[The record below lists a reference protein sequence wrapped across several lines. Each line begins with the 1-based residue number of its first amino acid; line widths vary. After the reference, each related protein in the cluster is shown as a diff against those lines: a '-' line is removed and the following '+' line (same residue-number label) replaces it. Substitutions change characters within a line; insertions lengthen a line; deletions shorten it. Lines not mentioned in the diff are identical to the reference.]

1 MRILIVD
8 DEEPARAVL
17 REMLGRTPGVE
28 IVGESANGLE
38 ALRAAAELK
47 PDCVF
52 LDIQMPKLDG
62 FEVMELLDPSV
73 AVVFV
78 TAYDSYAVKAFDVHA
93 VDYVLKPF
101 SQTRLAEAVGRAHER
116 LQTLVRPNPE
126 AVAAASRLPG
136 QFAARIVVRDG
147 PNIRVIPV
155 EKLDFAEAQD
165 DVVALKTE
173 GKKYV
178 KPQTLAGLA
187 ASLDPTRFLR
197 VHRSYVI
204 NLDRLQ
210 RVELYAK
217 NSHVA
222 ILADGSRIPV
232 SREGHARLR
241 EVLDSS
247 PSPGGRRPE

>member
-1 MRILIVD
+1 MPDPTRVLIVD
-8 DEEPARAVL
+8 DEPPARAVL
-17 REMLGRTPGVE
+17 REMLGQLPGVE
-28 IVGESANGLE
+28 IVGEAGDGL
-38 ALRAAAELK
+38 AAVKAAAELA
-47 PDCVF
+47 PDAVF
-52 LDIQMPKLDG
+52 LDIQMPRLDG
-62 FEVMELLDPSV
+62 FEVMELLDPAI

-78 TAYDSYAVKAFDVHA
+78 TAYDEYAVKAFEVRA

-101 SQTRLAEAVGRAHER
+101 RQARLAEARV
-116 LQTLVRPNPE
+116 Q
-126 AVAAASRLPG
+126 AAAARPPG
-136 QFAARIVVRDG
+136 QFLARVVVRDG

-165 DVVALKTE
+165 DTVSLKSE
-173 GKKYV
+173 GKKYR
-178 KPQTLAGLA
+178 KPQTLASLA
-187 ASLDPTRFLR
+187 ASLDPARFLR

-222 ILADGSRIPV
+222 VLTDGARVPD

-241 EVLDSS
+241 EIL
-247 PSPGGRRPE
+247 GE